1 MTQDGSQAY
10 FGSKLKGT
18 QCECFGGWGLPL
30 SWVGEAVLAL
40 LTKQWRSG
48 QKSELI
54 LSSKHRLSLLF
65 FSPLYPLGLSISFK
79 GNSYSPPRTPLP
91 DCQVGN
97 FNRFFKV
104 TEPQGL
110 LPRGHSALSTSVV
123 SSSFL

>member
-1 MTQDGSQAY
+1 MARLQVPWNSPGSSRRGPVAQQNWAWAVTQDGSQAY

-79 GNSYSPPRTPLP
+79 GNSYSRSQDPI
-91 DCQVGN
+91 
-97 FNRFFKV
+97 
-104 TEPQGL
+104 
-110 LPRGHSALSTSVV
+110 A
-123 SSSFL
+123 